1 MGEKMKILMYG
12 QLKPNKPWTHSMGS
26 GSGYRIVNDKQ
37 YAREL
42 KKFQKYMAKQ

>member
-1 MGEKMKILMYG
+1 MKILMYK

-37 YAREL
+37 YEREL
-42 KKFQKYMAKQ
+42 KKFQQYMAKQ